1 MVFIANLY
9 CFLDIIVQMMLLN
22 QYLAQTNIHGNIS
35 VIVNSFKME
44 PQAYFFYFAYFNVR
58 LWMCLLNKK
67 NYKLQILVV
76 KMCSF
81 TTVW

>member
-44 PQAYFFYFAYFNVR
+44 PQAYFFILHILMLGYGCV
-58 LWMCLLNKK
+58 CLIKK
-67 NYKLQILVV
+67 ITNFK
-76 KMCSF
+76 F
-81 TTVW
+81 

>member
-22 QYLAQTNIHGNIS
+22 PYLAQTNIHRNIS

-44 PQAYFFYFAYFNVR
+44 PQAYFFLF
-58 LWMCLLNKK
+58 
-67 NYKLQILVV
+67 
-76 KMCSF
+76 
-81 TTVW
+81 